1 MYICNKNVSAR
12 QHTAKKMENINKNLT
27 IKTICSKQ
35 MKTG

>member
-1 MYICNKNVSAR
+1 MYVCKRNASAR
-12 QHTAKKMENINKNLT
+12 QHTEKKMENINQNLT